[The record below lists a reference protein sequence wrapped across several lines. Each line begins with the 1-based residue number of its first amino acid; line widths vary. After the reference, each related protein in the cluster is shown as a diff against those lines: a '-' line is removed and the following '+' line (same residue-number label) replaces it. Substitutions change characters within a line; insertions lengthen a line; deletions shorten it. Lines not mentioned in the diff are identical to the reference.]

1 MKTPSNKRQT
11 TLTSFFSSSPFAK
24 PASSPI
30 RSSAVP
36 SSPFQSSNLPSS
48 PIPATSRLDED
59 LEIVHPPKRMRKSNI
74 VVSDDEEDLLMDQDL
89 ENIIPQTPQK
99 ILQNFRLNTPKSAIS
114 LNSFTTPSKSFTPSK
129 STPGSMSRT
138 QQFKEKNEM
147 RYAWLLNIKDEQG
160 RTPDDVLYDPRTLY
174 VPKSAWQSFTPFEK
188 QFWEIKSKHWDTVVF
203 FKKGKFF
210 ELYENDADIGHQ
222 HFDLKLTDRV
232 NMRMVG
238 VPESSFHHWASQFI
252 AKGYKVAKVEQM
264 ENAIGKAIRDKASS
278 KKEDKVI
285 KRELTSILTSG
296 TLVDEGFLTSDM
308 STYCMSIKEEQ
319 SNSASP
325 TFGVCFV
332 DTATAEFNL
341 SFFTDD
347 ENRTHLETIITQIKP
362 KEIILEKGNLSKM
375 SAKILRNNLMDP
387 QYNYLT
393 PTTEFWTDETTM
405 EELKVYNY
413 FKSDTPESVE
423 TWPDALQSIS
433 RQPVALSA
441 FGGLLSYLRSLK
453 LDKDL
458 LSAKNIQLYD
468 TVQASSSLILDG
480 QTLLNLEIFQNTH
493 DGTDR
498 GSLFKLINHCVTP
511 FGKRLFKRWVCH
523 PLRNVQAIDARLD
536 AVEDF
541 YDTPGVVDDLISKFR
556 KLPDLERVIARIHSG
571 NCLVKDFVAALEAF
585 ANIKTLLETLTN
597 YSGDF
602 KSKNLIRICNFGF
615 PTSLTEALQ
624 FFEEAFDHQEAID
637 TGKIQV
643 NEGFD
648 EAYDENRRVIDDV
661 EDRLEKH
668 LRECEKKCS
677 SKIVFRDIGKEIYQ
691 LEVPAKAKV
700 PRDWTVMSKTQAVH
714 RYYNSTLRDLVNEL
728 LEAREHCESTMRTIK
743 SRYYERFDESFTEW
757 MAVIQNIAEL
767 DCYLGMTRCR
777 QNMSEPICR
786 PEFIQGTDESVLDLV
801 ELKHPCMM
809 ESLGSDFIP
818 NDLQLGKEN
827 GNMVLLTGPNMG
839 GKSTLL
845 RQSCIAVI
853 MAQLGCFIPAQHC
866 RLTPFDRIFTRI
878 GANDNIMAGQ
888 STFMVELSETSKIL
902 QEATPRSLVILD
914 ELGRGTSTF
923 DGYAIAYS
931 VLYHLVTHIGC
942 LGLFSTHYGSLT
954 NDFENNPLVQLK
966 YMSFCVDEDSQQVLF
981 LYKLTPGKCPSS
993 YGMNVAALAQIPK
1006 EIIDSA
1012 KKASNEF
1019 EQMQTEKRDLDISE
1033 NQVSLANLTSFEL
1046 LTAKEPPKSV
1056 KRIWK
1061 SLQPVS

>member
-1 MKTPSNKRQT
+1 
-11 TLTSFFSSSPFAK
+11 
-24 PASSPI
+24 
-30 RSSAVP
+30 
-36 SSPFQSSNLPSS
+36 
-48 PIPATSRLDED
+48 
-59 LEIVHPPKRMRKSNI
+59 MRKSNI

-99 ILQNFRLNTPKSAIS
+99 ILQ
-114 LNSFTTPSKSFTPSK
+114 
-129 STPGSMSRT
+129 SRT

-232 NMRMVG
+232 NMRM
-238 VPESSFHHWASQFI
+238 FI

-278 KKEDKVI
+278 K
-285 KRELTSILTSG
+285 
-296 TLVDEGFLTSDM
+296 
-308 STYCMSIKEEQ
+308 KEEQ

-677 SKIVFRDIGKEIYQ
+677 
-691 LEVPAKAKV
+691 
-700 PRDWTVMSKTQAVH
+700 
-714 RYYNSTLRDLVNEL
+714 
-728 LEAREHCESTMRTIK
+728 
-743 SRYYERFDESFTEW
+743 

-809 ESLGSDFIP
+809 ERYNISFLNDSLGSDFIP